1 MRPEFKFNIPQT
13 SFSMNSSKAL
23 IIALVVTG
31 LVAGINDYV
40 SLPAYNLH
48 DMSFIFLMAFYLI
61 VFAFVYVIFSQKPN
75 AIFTFPIVAAI
86 LMVITSIFLSV
97 LGSEILN
104 SAKYREQIVITEQNE
119 FKGNFTLVNLDQVP
133 LVDKATAQQLGDKQI
148 GKVQGLGSQFNI
160 NQEYTLVSSNE
171 QIYRVSPL
179 EHQDFFKWFQNRISG
194 IPGYIQVNVTDPN
207 DVSLVDLTQG
217 IIYSPSA
224 FFDQDLLRH
233 VRFTYR
239 TEILQ
244 DFSFEIDDTGHPFY
258 VISVIEPEIGWFTG
272 WDTQA
277 VIIVDAVSGAMD
289 KYALEDLPNWVDRA
303 QPTDLAWSQI
313 DNWGYY
319 VHGYWNTIFGQKDMI
334 QTTDGYNYVSI
345 EGQTY
350 IFSGLTSV
358 GADRSIVGFALIN
371 LRTKEARFIKV
382 GGADEYSAMSS
393 AQGQVQDLN
402 YEATFPVLLNI
413 ESKATYFM
421 SLKDNE
427 GLVKLYAMVNVQ
439 DYSIVGVGESLAE
452 TKEAYITK
460 LRSSGMVEAP
470 VVEST
475 ELTGTIQT
483 IKSAILQ
490 GTTQYYIILEG
501 NPQLYVASAE
511 LSVELMLSEVGDV
524 VRLEIATEDLD
535 TLNLK
540 SFDNLNYNY

>member
-1 MRPEFKFNIPQT
+1 MKTQFNFNIPQT
-13 SFSMNSSKAL
+13 SFSVKSSKAFM
-23 IIALVVTG
+23 IALVVTG
-31 LVAGINDYV
+31 VLAAVNDYV

-48 DMSFIFLMAFYLI
+48 DMSFIFLLAFYLV
-61 VFAFVYVIFSQKPN
+61 VFAFVYVLLSQKTN
-75 AIFTFPIVAAI
+75 AIFTFPIIAAI
-86 LMVITSIFLSV
+86 ILVVSSIGLSF
-97 LGSEILN
+97 LGSEFLN
-104 SAKYREQIVITEQNE
+104 SSKYREQISITEQNE
-119 FKGNFTLVNLDQVP
+119 FNGDFTLVNLDQVP

-160 NQEYTLVSSNE
+160 NQDYTLISSNA
-171 QIYRVSPL
+171 QIYRISPL
-179 EHQDFFKWFQNRISG
+179 EHQDFFKWFQNRVSG

-207 DVSLVDLTQG
+207 DVSLVDLAQG

-224 FFDQDLLRH
+224 YFDQDLLRH
-233 VRFTYR
+233 VRFSYR
-239 TEILQ
+239 TEILR
-244 DFSFEIDDTGHPFY
+244 DFSFEIDDQGRPFY
-258 VISVIEPEIGWFTG
+258 VISVVEPEIGWFTG
-272 WDTQA
+272 LDTQA
-277 VIIVDAVSGAMD
+277 VIIVDAISGDMN
-289 KYALEDLPNWVDRA
+289 KFSLEELPLWVDRA
-303 QPTDLAWSQI
+303 QPTELAWSQI

-319 VHGYWNTIFGQKDMI
+319 VHGYWNTIFGQKDML
-334 QTTDGYNYVSI
+334 QTTEGYNYVSI

-358 GADRSIVGFALIN
+358 GSDRSIVGFALIN

-439 DYSIVGVGESLAE
+439 DYSVVGVGESLEEAK
-452 TKEAYITK
+452 TAYIAK
-460 LRSSGMVEAP
+460 LRNSGLVEIP
-470 VVEST
+470 VIEST
-475 ELTGTIQT
+475 QLTGTIQT
-483 IKSAILQ
+483 IKSAIIN
-490 GTTQYYIILEG
+490 GTTQFYLILEG
-501 NPQLYVASAE
+501 SPQLYVASAD

-524 VRLEIATEDLD
+524 VTLEIATEDLQ

-540 SFDNLNYNY
+540 SFDNLNYTY